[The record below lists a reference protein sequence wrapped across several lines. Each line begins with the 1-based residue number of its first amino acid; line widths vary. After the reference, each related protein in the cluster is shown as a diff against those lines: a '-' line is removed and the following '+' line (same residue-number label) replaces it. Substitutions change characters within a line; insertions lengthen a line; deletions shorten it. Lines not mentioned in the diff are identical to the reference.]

1 MAGRSS
7 AADTRLAATMEIS
20 TIDVHLLD
28 LPLVEPFAASH
39 GTTTTRT
46 IVVVRLVADGSVGW
60 GECSALPAA
69 TYSPESAAGSYRLLS
84 EQLLPELLSG
94 SWSAEDPERRL
105 ADLATRLGPA
115 PMAIAAVEMA
125 LLDAELQASGI
136 SLARWLGAD
145 RQMIPAGV
153 SLGLDRPEGV
163 VERAA
168 GLVADG
174 YRRLKVKIQPG
185 HDRSVLDAL
194 LAEPTIAAVEP
205 EIQLDANGAYGP
217 DDLDLLVGLAE
228 AGADALE
235 QPLAPAEV
243 DAAAR
248 LVERLAA
255 LPIGTASTGPR
266 VGDRPVPVV
275 ADEAV
280 TTIEDVER
288 LSDRGALTGVSIK
301 PARVG
306 GLLTARA
313 IHDRCR
319 AKGLAATAGGM
330 LETGLGRHA
339 LAALA
344 ALPGFDLTGDLSP
357 AGRWLASDPWP
368 DLTMTDASIAVPAGP
383 GVAPAPDQDLL
394 EHHTIERRRLERR

>member
-1 MAGRSS
+1 
-7 AADTRLAATMEIS
+7 MEIS
-20 TIDVHLLD
+20 AIDVRLLD

-39 GTTTTRT
+39 GTTTART

-69 TYSPESAAGSYRLLS
+69 TYSPESAVGSYRLLS
-84 EQLLPELLSG
+84 ERLLPELLAG
-94 SWSAEDPERRL
+94 SWSAEDPDGRL
-105 ADLATRLGPA
+105 TDLGARLGPA
-115 PMAIAAVEMA
+115 PMAVAALEMA
-125 LLDAELQASGI
+125 LLDAELQAAGV

-145 RQMIPAGV
+145 RERVPAGV
-153 SLGLDRPEGV
+153 SLGLDRPEAV

-168 GLVADG
+168 GLVGDG
-174 YRRLKVKIQPG
+174 YLRLKVKIQPG
-185 HDRSVLDAL
+185 HDGAVLDAL
-194 LAEPTIAAVEP
+194 LAEPTVAAAGP

-217 DDLDLLVGLAE
+217 EDLDLLVGLAE
-228 AGADALE
+228 AGAGALE

-243 DAAAR
+243 DAAAD

-255 LPIGTASTGPR
+255 LPVDTAATGQTAG
-266 VGDRPVPVV
+266 VRPVPVV

-280 TTIEDVER
+280 TTIEDVDR
-288 LSDRGALTGVSIK
+288 LGDRGALTGVSIK

-306 GLLTARA
+306 GLLAART

-319 AKGLAATAGGM
+319 TRGLAATAGGM

-368 DLTMTDASIAVPAGP
+368 DLTMTDGSIVVPTGP

-394 EHHTIERRRLERR
+394 ERHTIDHQHLERR